1 MQRTATLNH
10 RVNYNRGDK
19 NKNRNSEIEAHSAA
33 DAILGEI
40 LTAFVPRQGRAT
52 ANAIADWRPNC
63 LTFVRSALGQEGTG
77 RYWPLVNPLLLADA
91 EDVQRTILRDVA

>member
-19 NKNRNSEIEAHSAA
+19 NKNRHSEIEAHSAA
-33 DAILGEI
+33 DAIPGKI

-63 LTFVRSALGQEGTG
+63 LTYDKKRAKKAPGAIG
-77 RYWPLVNPLLLADA
+77 LL
-91 EDVQRTILRDVA
+91 

>member
-1 MQRTATLNH
+1 VQRTVTLNH

-19 NKNRNSEIEAHSAA
+19 NKNRHSGIEALSAA
-33 DAILGEI
+33 DAIFGEI

-63 LTFVRSALGQEGTG
+63 LTFVRSARGQEGTG

>member
-19 NKNRNSEIEAHSAA
+19 NKTRHSEIEAHSAA
-33 DAILGEI
+33 DAIPGEI
-40 LTAFVPRQGRAT
+40 LTAFVRRQGRAT

-63 LTFVRSALGQEGTG
+63 LTFVRSARGQEGTG